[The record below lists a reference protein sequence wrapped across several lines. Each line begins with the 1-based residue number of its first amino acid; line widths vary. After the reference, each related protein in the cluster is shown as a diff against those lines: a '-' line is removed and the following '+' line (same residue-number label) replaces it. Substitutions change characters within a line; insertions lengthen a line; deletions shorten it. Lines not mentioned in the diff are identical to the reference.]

1 MNSRTTDAGVKVW
14 NAWNTVPTVQ
24 STNGNKF
31 LFELVRVAL
40 DNKAYYIQTYDTP
53 LGARWIEALKDN
65 LKQNRILE
73 KNFCFLG
80 WAGSKRNLDFLVDEL
95 NKNIA
100 QINSYKFDPLYKK
113 INPFIRDDFQ
123 YSSDLPI
130 GKWDNGDISKTL
142 GKRLKHEAC
151 NLLHRYFEEL
161 QGTAWDI
168 SPYYK
173 QADYETKYAIRQ
185 LNNICHEIEGW
196 CNADRK
202 MSYEPEWMR
211 PSQITTFLNAP
222 RMDLHDEDF
231 DLFKQNRY
239 DRELGGVY
247 LHWSQVGKTLYEVF
261 RDEHAPKM
269 TDALCSEINHQKYY
283 SGEFD
288 VEWGQTITEE
298 QHDFKK
304 EEMDEYRAWLK
315 ENNYDWEDPK
325 LSLGYIKIG
334 QVDLQRTFG
343 ASATFKEIY
352 ETMSTNL
359 NITSIK
365 TMSNRTIE
373 CEYPYTL
380 DSDDWKQI
388 QLEGLKKGYESRS
401 MR

>member
-1 MNSRTTDAGVKVW
+1 MGK
-14 NAWNTVPTVQ
+14 
-24 STNGNKF
+24 
-31 LFELVRVAL
+31 
-40 DNKAYYIQTYDTP
+40 
-53 LGARWIEALKDN
+53 RWIEALKDN
-65 LKQNRILE
+65 LKQKRILE

-80 WAGSKRNLDFLVDEL
+80 WADSKRDLTHLVREL
-95 NKNIA
+95 NRSVE
-100 QINSYKFDPLYKK
+100 QINSFTFDPAYEK
-113 INPFIRDDFQ
+113 IHPFVGDDFQ

-130 GKWDNGDISKTL
+130 GKNNDGKQL
-142 GKRLKHEAC
+142 GLKLKHEAC
-151 NLLHRYFEEL
+151 NLLHRHFEEL
-161 QGTAWDI
+161 QGTAWNM
-168 SPYYK
+168 SAYYK
-173 QADYETKYAIRQ
+173 QADTETKYAIRQ
-185 LNNICHEIEGW
+185 LNNICHEIESW
-196 CNADRK
+196 VNADRK
-202 MSYEPEWMR
+202 KAIEPEWMR

-222 RMDLHDEDF
+222 RHNLHEEDF
-231 DLFKQNRY
+231 ELFKQNRY

-269 TDALCSEINHQKYY
+269 TEALCSEINHQKYY

-288 VEWGQTITEE
+288 VEWGQTITE
-298 QHDFKK
+298 QTHDFKK

-352 ETMSTNL
+352 ETMSNNL

-373 CEYPYTL
+373 CAYPYTL
-380 DSDDWKQI
+380 DSDDWRQI
-388 QLEGLKKGYESRS
+388 QMEGLKRGYESRS